1 MDYLSSENLCIFS
14 LHIVKENKVYYYTAY
29 FFLELGGRKEAFF
42 GSDPAT
48 KALTKKVLQKFFGLK
63 EPYFLPNIARIL

>member
-42 GSDPAT
+42 GSGLAT
-48 KALTKKVLQKFFGLK
+48 KALTKKSSPKIFWNKRALFFA
-63 EPYFLPNIARIL
+63 E